1 MINTHTEIKKMTIE
15 SLLEQS
21 EDFET
26 LDYLLEFLKFT
37 YLCKFRNINFF
48 NVDISIPDFI
58 YLEFNQ
64 ICFWILCAVINEPYN
79 SLFILIKKFQLCSQ
93 EEDIKNILIEIL
105 NKIYQQY
112 GKKS

>member
-1 MINTHTEIKKMTIE
+1 MTIE

-64 ICFWILCAVINEPYN
+64 ICF
-79 SLFILIKKFQLCSQ
+79 
-93 EEDIKNILIEIL
+93 
-105 NKIYQQY
+105 
-112 GKKS
+112 